1 MKYCFSLIYIV
12 LLACRDQPDIP
23 PPAASIVS
31 TDKTD
36 SNKHIANDTLQ
47 PALKDTP
54 QLKDYFADSLR
65 IGKKGHN
72 KIQVA
77 QYSTGDSNYVT
88 ISFFSKQQDQWQLKN
103 EYQFEKNSEI
113 DCQTQLSD
121 FNNDSFNDM
130 TYISNAAARGAN
142 EVRRLLIYDNKKDQ
156 LIALKN
162 GEQPNIG
169 YNKKLKCI
177 DAFAIHGGC
186 TTIFFRIKGDSL
198 VELASIDLSPEGLTI
213 TEYDKHGN
221 GKVIRNDT
229 TITLI
234 TEGFM
239 RYSNYKPL
247 QK

>member
-1 MKYCFSLIYIV
+1 MM
-12 LLACRDQPDIP
+12 LLACQDQPDIP

-36 SNKHIANDTLQ
+36 SNKHISNDTLQ
-47 PALKDTP
+47 SVLKDTP
-54 QLKDYFADSLR
+54 QLKDYFADSLH
-65 IGKKGHN
+65 IGKKGYN
-72 KIQVA
+72 KIQIA
-77 QYSTGDSNYVT
+77 QYNKGDSIFVT
-88 ISFFSKQQDQWQLKN
+88 ISFFSKLQDEWQLKN

-113 DCQTQLSD
+113 GCQTQISD
-121 FNNDSFNDM
+121 FNNDGFNDI

-142 EVRRLLIYDNKKDQ
+142 EVRRLLIYDKKNDQ

-162 GEQPNIG
+162 GEQPNME

-177 DAFAIHGGC
+177 DAFAVHGGC
-186 TTIFFRIKGDSL
+186 STIFFKISGDSL
-198 VELASIDLSPEGLTI
+198 VEFASVDLSPEGLTI
-213 TEYDKHGN
+213 TEYDKNGK

-247 QK
+247 QE